1 MDHESNSTTSS
12 VQSKKLRDEEA
23 VLNMQLNKQRRKILK
38 QHKKG
43 S

>member
-1 MDHESNSTTSS
+1 MDHESSSTTSS